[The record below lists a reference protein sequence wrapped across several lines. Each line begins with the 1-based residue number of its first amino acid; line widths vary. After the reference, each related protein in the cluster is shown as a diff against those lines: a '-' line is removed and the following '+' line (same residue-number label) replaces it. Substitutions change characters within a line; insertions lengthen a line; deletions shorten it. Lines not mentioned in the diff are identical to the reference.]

1 MRISGRAIALGA
13 LALSIG
19 LGALPVQAQ
28 RRDSFGLGA
37 PRSAGTGGAT
47 RWGEGCQIALFAP
60 ESGGRSATDK
70 PTLFW
75 YGSPAGT
82 EPIQLT
88 LILRDEDSQTAQRI
102 FQVTGTVATK
112 GTYQFTLP
120 TALQAG
126 KTQRWDVRGA
136 GAGCPQGQVVAT
148 MAVRYEPN
156 DVLNRTI
163 AAARTDLEQARI
175 YARAFYWY
183 DALAAYERAIA
194 ANPTN
199 AEIRQER
206 RTLLSQG
213 LKEGDKEISAAKLED
228 ILNTTDRA
236 PATVFAAKTPT
247 P

>member
-1 MRISGRAIALGA
+1 MRISGRTIALGG
-13 LALSIG
+13 LALSTV
-19 LGALPVQAQ
+19 LGSPAWAQ

-47 RWGEGCQIALFAP
+47 RWGEGCQIAVFAP
-60 ESGGRSATDK
+60 ESGGRSATAQ

-75 YGSPAGT
+75 YGSPAGS
-82 EPIQLT
+82 EPINLT
-88 LILRDEDSQTAQRI
+88 FILREEDSNTAQRL

-120 TALQAG
+120 VALQAD

-156 DVLNRTI
+156 DVLNRAI
-163 AAARTDLEQARI
+163 AAAATDLEKARI

-194 ANPTN
+194 ANPTDT
-199 AEIRQER
+199 AIRQER
-206 RTLLSQG
+206 RNFLRQG
-213 LKEGDKEISAAKLED
+213 LQEGEKEIRAAKLED
-228 ILNTTDRA
+228 ILNTADQS
-236 PATVFAAKTPT
+236 PATVFTAKTPT

>member
-1 MRISGRAIALGA
+1 MHISGRTIALGA
-13 LALSIG
+13 LALSTV
-19 LGALPVQAQ
+19 LGAPAYAQ

-37 PRSAGTGGAT
+37 PRSASTGGAT

-82 EPIQLT
+82 EPIQIT
-88 LILRDEDSQTAQRI
+88 LILRDADSQTAQRI
-102 FQVTGTVATK
+102 FQVTGTVAAK

-136 GAGCPQGQVVAT
+136 GTGCPQGQVVAT

-156 DVLNRTI
+156 DVLNRAI
-163 AAARTDLEQARI
+163 AAARTDLERARI

-206 RTLLSQG
+206 RALLNQG
-213 LKEGDKEISAAKLED
+213 LKEGNPEISVAKLTD
-228 ILNTTDRA
+228 ILDTADRA
-236 PATVFAAKTPT
+236 PATVFTAKTPT

>member
-1 MRISGRAIALGA
+1 MRVSGQTIALVGLVLGMGLVGPA
-13 LALSIG
+13 L
-19 LGALPVQAQ
+19 AQ

-82 EPIQLT
+82 EPINLT
-88 LILRDEDSQTAQRI
+88 LILRDEDSNTAQRV
-102 FQVTGTVATK
+102 FQVAGTVAAK
-112 GTYQFTLP
+112 GTYRFDLP
-120 TALQAG
+120 TALQPG

-148 MAVRYEPN
+148 MAIRHEPN
-156 DVLNRTI
+156 EVLNRAI
-163 AAARTDLEQARI
+163 AAVRTDLEKARI
-175 YARAFYWY
+175 YARALYWY

-206 RTLLSQG
+206 RALLGEG
-213 LKEGDKEISAAKLED
+213 LKEGDKEMSPPKLED
-228 ILNTTDRA
+228 ILNTVDRA
-236 PATVFAAKTPT
+236 PASVFAATP
-247 P
+247 PLR